1 MNPALRT
8 LKDAADF
15 RLKAREALV
24 SETRFLGRPGSF
36 GAAPDLFC
44 DLAGRLPDLVCK
56 RHGDLS
62 RFLRRPVTSWAR
74 HGELGSRQTL
84 RKMGS
89 AIPLSR
95 K

>member
-1 MNPALRT
+1 MNPTLRT

-24 SETRFLGRPGSF
+24 GEARGIGLSGSF
-36 GAAPDLFC
+36 GAAPDLLC

-62 RFLRRPVTSWAR
+62 RFLRRPRLPRAC
-74 HGELGSRQTL
+74 HGEPGSRN
-84 RKMGS
+84 S
-89 AIPLSR
+89 A
-95 K
+95 

>member
-15 RLKAREALV
+15 RLKARKALV
-24 SETRFLGRPGSF
+24 GETRGLGLSSF
-36 GAAPDLFC
+36 GTAPDLFC